1 MDPGAARDVLTVASG
16 VVSGVLSGMFGVGGT
31 VVSTPAIRA
40 LGASAIAAVGTTLP
54 SVIPGAVSGTL
65 RYQRERLVDWRLV
78 AAIAPLGMAASV
90 IGSLASSHV
99 PGNGHLLM
107 IATAALLAVSAWRMV
122 RPSAGSAGSA
132 GSVDPEEHPGTR
144 YPRRGVVASGVTAG
158 LLSGLLGIGGGV
170 LLVPT
175 FHQLAGRPLKTA
187 LATSLACVA
196 LFAIP
201 GTITHAVLGQIDWR
215 FALLLAVGVIPGAQ
229 LGATIAIRARDQR
242 LQVAVG
248 VFLGLVAVIFAA
260 GEVAAMV
267 G

>member
-65 RYQRERLVDWRLV
+65 RYQREQLVDWRLV

-122 RPSAGSAGSA
+122 RPSAGSIGSTDPGA
-132 GSVDPEEHPGTR
+132 HGRTGS
-144 YPRRGVVASGVTAG
+144 PRRGVVASGVTAG

-175 FHQLAGRPLKTA
+175 FHQLAGRPLKSA

-215 FALLLAVGVIPGAQ
+215 FALLLAIGVVPGAQ

-248 VFLGLVAVIFAA
+248 VFLGLVAVVFAA

>member
-65 RYQRERLVDWRLV
+65 RYQREQLVDWRLV

-122 RPSAGSAGSA
+122 RPSTGSIGSTDPGA
-132 GSVDPEEHPGTR
+132 HGRTGS
-144 YPRRGVVASGVTAG
+144 PRRGVVASGVTAG

-175 FHQLAGRPLKTA
+175 FHQLAGRPLKSA

-215 FALLLAVGVIPGAQ
+215 FALLLAIGVVPGAQ

-248 VFLGLVAVIFAA
+248 VFLGLVAVVFAA
-260 GEVAAMV
+260 GEVAAML